1 MKTHPSYQLARVTAP
16 ELHHG
21 LQHKL
26 PGYPEL
32 LRAPE
37 KTPNLLGPAGVRPNP
52 GWQCPFWRSAPFG
65 ATFSLAPFRVSP
77 VLLQVSALQ
86 HVKTSRCKHGAG
98 RSPRARLQS
107 RGRSSLFF
115 CLVGCFQLKHPQ
127 GSRTS
132 SSTWKGKSFP
142 GRKRASSPTP
152 TPTWQCHLHK
162 GTVRAKQTSKVCTL
176 KAAEQYLAGPLGK
189 EGKEQKPQPDF
200 STARPFS

>member
-21 LQHKL
+21 LQHEL

-32 LRAPE
+32 LRALE

-52 GWQCPFWRSAPFG
+52 GSQCPFWRSAPFW
-65 ATFSLAPFRVSP
+65 ATFSLMLLLISL

-98 RSPRARLQS
+98 GSPRARLQS
-107 RGRSSLFF
+107 RSSLFF
-115 CLVGCFQLKHPQ
+115 GFQLKHPQ

-132 SSTWKGKSFP
+132 SSTWKEKSFP
-142 GRKRASSPTP
+142 GRKRASSSTP
-152 TPTWQCHLHK
+152 TPTWQRRSHK
-162 GTVRAKQTSKVCTL
+162 GTVRAKQT
-176 KAAEQYLAGPLGK
+176 
-189 EGKEQKPQPDF
+189 
-200 STARPFS
+200 